1 MHHLILHGIG
11 ATVELVERLLLVHP
25 TNPGADGEPTCAD
38 PAQCSGLPCRRIPV
52 EQIDHV
58 SLVPADRRRCGYLA
72 FRLKRAAPRRAYVP
86 ETRPFLVVLF
96 AHDGNVAAQSIHR
109 AFFVAPAGLS
119 VASGMPRQ
127 FGESL
132 PLS

>member
-1 MHHLILHGIG
+1 
-11 ATVELVERLLLVHP
+11 
-25 TNPGADGEPTCAD
+25 
-38 PAQCSGLPCRRIPV
+38 
-52 EQIDHV
+52 
-58 SLVPADRRRCGYLA
+58 
-72 FRLKRAAPRRAYVP
+72 
-86 ETRPFLVVLF
+86 VVLF